1 MKEEHYVEKII
12 TWEAKNDVLETFET
26 NKADYDYKL
35 ETAVKD
41 LETEKITTEKRLK
54 SLESGMILE
63 KTKLRKQFEA
73 KLVDVEATIDF
84 EIQKR
89 LRQENYHLYE
99 GLLLY

>member
-12 TWEAKNDVLETFET
+12 TWEAKNDALETFET

-54 SLESGMILE
+54 SLESAMILE